1 MAFDNDDIEVLDDSL
16 AFDGFFQLRTLSL
29 RHRLFEGGWSEPVR
43 REILLRHD
51 AVGVLLYDAG
61 LDKVA
66 LVEQFRIGAMG
77 REGSPW
83 LLELVAGLIDKDEN
97 PQAVAIREAV
107 EEAGCVVETLEP
119 IANYFSSPGGSREF
133 FHLFCGKSD
142 LSRAGGVHGL
152 ETEGEDIRVHVMS
165 FDRCWQ
171 KLQDGELI
179 NAHTLIAVQWLK
191 LHRDRLRELWR

>member
-1 MAFDNDDIEVLDDSL
+1 MYLN
-16 AFDGFFQLRTLSL
+16 RT
-29 RHRLFEGGWSEPVR
+29 
-43 REILLRHD
+43 
-51 AVGVLLYDAG
+51 
-61 LDKVA
+61 
-66 LVEQFRIGAMG
+66 
-77 REGSPW
+77 
-83 LLELVAGLIDKDEN
+83 LVAGLIDKDEN

-119 IANYFSSPGGSREF
+119 IAKYFSSPGGSREF
-133 FHLFCGKSD
+133 LYLFCGKSD

-165 FDRCWQ
+165 FDSCWQ
-171 KLQDGELI
+171 KLQDGELV